1 MRYIHEYYHT
11 YCNRITHVVQTWQTI
26 AKLCKRNGGWRDC
39 VSLNAS
45 VCLPARHQ
53 PMRWP
58 CTRVW
63 REGANFPGLGG
74 DCECWTWN
82 CCCGNLGFHCWGRL
96 LDRHSHLKNIFWC
109 IEAIVARS
117 WFWPPGKKAPRH
129 SLASQVLP
137 MYFLCSGMFCYISW
151 WKVQNQSLK
160 D

>member
-63 REGANFPGLGG
+63 CEGANFPGLGG
-74 DCECWTWN
+74 DCECWTWS
-82 CCCGNLGFHCWGRL
+82 CCCGNPGFHCWGRL
-96 LDRHSHLKNIFWC
+96 LDRHSHLKKYFDVSKLSLRDLDFDLRKKRRRVTLWLHRSC
-109 IEAIVARS
+109 RCTSCVVAC
-117 WFWPPGKKAPRH
+117 FATFHDEKYKTNH
-129 SLASQVLP
+129 
-137 MYFLCSGMFCYISW
+137 
-151 WKVQNQSLK
+151 
-160 D
+160 